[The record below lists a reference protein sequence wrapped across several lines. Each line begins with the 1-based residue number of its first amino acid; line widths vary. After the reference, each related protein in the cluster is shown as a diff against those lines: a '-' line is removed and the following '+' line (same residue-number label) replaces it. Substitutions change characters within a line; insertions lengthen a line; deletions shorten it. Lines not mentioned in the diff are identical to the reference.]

1 MFRSLLWRPRWP
13 IAPIAAYLLLRG
25 GSAGLFSLMFTLN
38 LVYQATVVGLSPLQL
53 VLVGTLLEVVSFLF
67 EVPTGIV
74 ADLYSRRLSVII
86 GCALIGA
93 GFTLEGSIPT
103 FAAVLACQ
111 VLWGIGY
118 TFTSGA
124 SEAWVTDEVGEAQM
138 APVFLR
144 GTQVALV
151 ATIAGIVLSGALG
164 LVSVQLPVLLGGIG
178 FMILAVVLLLVMPE
192 RNFHRTPAGERSTF
206 SHMAGTF
213 RDGFGLAR
221 RRVVVRSLLLI
232 TFVIGLASE
241 AFDRLWTVHILDN
254 HRFPA
259 LFGGGSDS
267 PALWFAIIALA
278 GTVISLVVSELVK
291 RVSPRAIDQ
300 LHPNRLLA
308 FLSGLQVLGLVFFV
322 LAGSLWM
329 ALGSLWFKSAAQTI
343 SGPVEAAWIN
353 RHLESRLR
361 ATVLSMQGQGNAI
374 GQVIGG
380 PVLGGVGSGLGVRAA
395 LIASALVLS
404 PVVWLYGRI
413 GEETAATDDHP
424 HVRSATGSASS
435 SAPGSAVR

>member
-1 MFRSLLWRPRWP
+1 MFMFTSLLWRPRWP
-13 IAPIAAYLLLRG
+13 IAPIPAYLLLRG
-25 GSAGLFSLMFTLN
+25 SSAGLFSLMFTLN

-53 VLVGTLLEVVSFLF
+53 VLVGTLLEAVSFLF

-103 FAAVLACQ
+103 FEAVLACQ

-124 SEAWVTDEVGEAQM
+124 SEAWITDEVGETHM

-144 GTQVALV
+144 GTQAALA
-151 ATIAGIVLSGALG
+151 ATIAGIVLSGAIG
-164 LVSVQLPVLLGGIG
+164 LVSVRLPVVLGGIG
-178 FMILAVVLLLVMPE
+178 FMILAGVLLLVMPE
-192 RNFHRTPAGERSTF
+192 RNFHRTAVGERSTF
-206 SHMAGTF
+206 SHMAVTF
-213 RDGFGLAR
+213 RDGLALAR
-221 RRVVVRSLLLI
+221 RRAVVRSLLLI

-241 AFDRLWTVHILDN
+241 AFDRLWTVHILDS

-259 LFGGGSDS
+259 LAGSDS
-267 PALWFAIIALA
+267 PAVWFAIIALA

-291 RVSPRAIDQ
+291 RISPQVIDQ

-308 FLSGLQVLGLVFFV
+308 FLSGLQVLGLMFFV

-329 ALGSLWFKSAAQTI
+329 AMGSLWLKSAARTI

-380 PVLGGVGSGLGVRAA
+380 PVLGGIGSGLGVRAA
-395 LIASALVLS
+395 LIASALVFS

-413 GEETAATDDHP
+413 SEETETTADHP
-424 HVRSATGSASS
+424 NARSATGSASG
-435 SAPGSAVR
+435 SASGSAVQ